1 MRYLIILFL
10 LCGSCHTN
18 DYRNTHENN
27 IESGDFLPLAK
38 YYATRHDH
46 NFEIW
51 LKNNKNIAGI
61 ASFKKELSCPEEAH
75 RK

>member
-10 LCGSCHTN
+10 LCGSCS
-18 DYRNTHENN
+18 THK
-27 IESGDFLPLAK
+27 ESGDFIGTSK

-46 NFEIW
+46 NFQIW
-51 LKNNKNIAGI
+51 QKNNKDIAGL

-75 RK
+75 R